1 VSTPYESD
9 ERTELSRLDELGGLT
24 ELGRET
30 GQLRESELAR
40 LTELE
45 RWGSIQR
52 YVPYGGLVIGTVLT
66 LLVRDVDWPAW
77 WVDLAF
83 AGVAALW
90 VRLCRPEYG
99 IRPVPGPVF
108 FVVWTLLAGALVVC
122 SPWNGFVAF
131 VGYLFAL
138 DLLPGRWRF
147 AGVAVTAVL
156 AATSQLGGLPPA
168 TGGGLAIWGAVV
180 LVNAVLASWFG
191 YYGWLTDQQSA
202 ERKRTIDE
210 LNEAN
215 EQLAAAMKE
224 NAQLQAQL
232 VASARDAGVRD
243 ERERLAREIHD
254 TLAQG
259 LAGIVA
265 QLQAARTAGE
275 TSRERHLDT
284 AAELARSTLVEA
296 RRSVQALR
304 PEPLEAARLP
314 DALADVAARWS
325 EVSGVPAAVTT
336 TGTARQLHPEV
347 EIALL
352 RTGQEALANV
362 GKHATASRVGVT
374 LSYME
379 DVVTLDVRD
388 DGIGFDLAGLPEEVA
403 DGSGFGLT
411 GMRQRV
417 ARVAGRLEIESAPGE
432 GTAVSATVPAIPV

>member
-1 VSTPYESD
+1 VSTPYES
-9 ERTELSRLDELGGLT
+9 EELARLPELSQLSELGQ
-24 ELGRET
+24 ESR
-30 GQLRESELAR
+30 QLREKELER

-52 YVPYGGLVIGTVLT
+52 YVPYGGIVVGTVLT
-66 LLVRDVDWPAW
+66 LLVRDVDWPPLW
-77 WVDLAF
+77 LDLTF
-83 AGVAALW
+83 AAVAALW
-90 VRLCRPEYG
+90 VRICRPEFG
-99 IRPVPGPVF
+99 SRPVPGPV
-108 FVVWTLLAGALVVC
+108 
-122 SPWNGFVAF
+122 SF

-138 DLLPGRWRF
+138 DLLPGWWRF
-147 AGVAVTAVL
+147 VGVAATATL

-168 TGGGLAIWGAVV
+168 TGGGLTIWGAVV
-180 LVNAVLASWFG
+180 VVNAVLASFFG
-191 YYGWLTDQQSA
+191 YYGWLTDEQSA
-202 ERKRTIDE
+202 ARKRTIDQ

-215 EQLAAAMKE
+215 ERLAAAMAE

-265 QLQAARTAGE
+265 QLQAARTASATG
-275 TSRERHLDT
+275 RERHLDT

-304 PEPLEAARLP
+304 PEPLEGARLP
-314 DALADVAARWS
+314 DALADVAARWA

-336 TGTARQLHPEV
+336 TGTPRQLHPEV

-362 GKHATASRVGVT
+362 GKHASASRVGVT

-388 DGIGFDLAGLPEEVA
+388 DGIGFDLAGLPEAVA

-417 ARVAGRLEIESAPGE
+417 GRVAGRLEIESAPGE
-432 GTAVSATVPAIPV
+432 GTAVCATVPAIPA

>member
-1 VSTPYESD
+1 MSTPYES
-9 ERTELSRLDELGGLT
+9 EELARLRELSQLSELGQ
-24 ELGRET
+24 ESR
-30 GQLRESELAR
+30 QLREKELER

-52 YVPYGGLVIGTVLT
+52 YVPYGGIVVGTVLT
-66 LLVRDVDWPAW
+66 LLVRDVDWPPLW
-77 WVDLAF
+77 LDLTF
-83 AGVAALW
+83 AAVAALW
-90 VRLCRPEYG
+90 VRICRPEFG
-99 IRPVPGPVF
+99 SRPVPGPVF
-108 FVVWTLLAGALVVC
+108 FVVWTLLAAALVVC

-138 DLLPGRWRF
+138 DLLPGWWRF
-147 AGVAVTAVL
+147 VGVAATATL

-168 TGGGLAIWGAVV
+168 TGGGLTIWGAVV
-180 LVNAVLASWFG
+180 VVNAVLASFFG
-191 YYGWLTDQQSA
+191 YYGWLTDEQSA
-202 ERKRTIDE
+202 ARKRTIDQ

-215 EQLAAAMKE
+215 ERLAAAMAE

-265 QLQAARTAGE
+265 QLQAARTASATG
-275 TSRERHLDT
+275 RERHLDT

-304 PEPLEAARLP
+304 PEPLEGARLP
-314 DALADVAARWS
+314 DALADVAARWA

-336 TGTARQLHPEV
+336 TGTPRQLHPEV

-362 GKHATASRVGVT
+362 GKHASASRVGVT

-388 DGIGFDLAGLPEEVA
+388 DGIGFDLAGLPEAVA

-417 ARVAGRLEIESAPGE
+417 GRVAGRLEIESAPGE
-432 GTAVSATVPAIPV
+432 GTAVCATGPAIPA

>member
-1 VSTPYESD
+1 VSTPQESD
-9 ERTELSRLDELGGLT
+9 ELIRLT
-24 ELGRET
+24 ELGRLSELGRGT
-30 GQLRESELAR
+30 EQLRESELAR
-40 LTELE
+40 LSELE

-83 AGVAALW
+83 AGAAALW
-90 VRLCRPEYG
+90 VRLFRPEYG
-99 IRPVPGPVF
+99 VRPVSGPVF

-202 ERKRTIDE
+202 ERKQAIDE
-210 LNEAN
+210 LNQAN
-215 EQLAAAMKE
+215 ERLAAAMKE

-265 QLQAARTAGE
+265 QLQAARTASVTG
-275 TSRERHLDT
+275 RERHLDT

-304 PEPLEAARLP
+304 PEPLEGARLP
-314 DALADVAARWS
+314 DALADVAARWA

-336 TGTARQLHPEV
+336 TGTPRQLHPEV

-362 GKHATASRVGVT
+362 GKHASASRVGVT

-388 DGIGFDLAGLPEEVA
+388 DGIGFDLAGLPEQVA

-417 ARVAGRLEIESAPGE
+417 GRVAGRLEIESAPGE
-432 GTAVSATVPAIPV
+432 GTAVCATVPAIPA

>member
-1 VSTPYESD
+1 VSTAPD
-9 ERTELSRLDELGGLT
+9 RDPLVDLARWTDQAQR
-24 ELGRET
+24 
-30 GQLRESELAR
+30 SEVER

-77 WVDLAF
+77 WVDVGLA
-83 AGVAALW
+83 AVAALW
-90 VRLCRPEYG
+90 VRLCRPEFG
-99 IRPVPGPVF
+99 SRPVSGPVF
-108 FVVWTLLAGALVVC
+108 FVVWTVLAGALVIC

-147 AGVAVTAVL
+147 VGVAVTAVL

-168 TGGGLAIWGAVV
+168 TGGGLAVWGAVV
-180 LVNAVLASWFG
+180 LVNGVLASWFG
-191 YYGWLTDQQSA
+191 YYGWLTDEQSA
-202 ERKRTIDE
+202 ARKRTIE
-210 LNEAN
+210 QLNEAN
-215 EQLAAAMKE
+215 ARLAAAMAE

-265 QLQAARTAGE
+265 QLQAARSAGAAD
-275 TSRERHLDT
+275 RDRHLDT

-362 GKHATASRVGVT
+362 GKHAGASRVGVT

-388 DGIGFDLAGLPEEVA
+388 DGIGFDPDGLLEEAA

-432 GTAVSATVPAIPV
+432 GTAVCATVPAISA

>member
-1 VSTPYESD
+1 MSTPRESD
-9 ERTELSRLDELGGLT
+9 ELTRLT
-24 ELGRET
+24 ELGRLSELGRGT
-30 GQLRESELAR
+30 EQLRESELAR
-40 LTELE
+40 LSELE

-83 AGVAALW
+83 AGAAALW
-90 VRLCRPEYG
+90 VRLFRPEYG
-99 IRPVPGPVF
+99 VRPVSGPVF

-202 ERKRTIDE
+202 ERKQAIDE
-210 LNEAN
+210 LNQAN
-215 EQLAAAMKE
+215 ERLAAAMKE

-265 QLQAARTAGE
+265 QLQAARTASVTG
-275 TSRERHLDT
+275 RERHLDT

-304 PEPLEAARLP
+304 PEPLEGARLP
-314 DALADVAARWS
+314 DALADVAARWA

-336 TGTARQLHPEV
+336 TGTPRQLHPEV

-362 GKHATASRVGVT
+362 GKHASASRVGVT

-388 DGIGFDLAGLPEEVA
+388 DGIGFDLAGLPEQVA

-417 ARVAGRLEIESAPGE
+417 GRVAGRLEIESAPGE
-432 GTAVSATVPAIPV
+432 GTAVCATVPAIPA

>member
-1 VSTPYESD
+1 MSTPHESQ
-9 ERTELSRLDELGGLT
+9 ELARLAELGRFT

-30 GQLRESELAR
+30 EQLRETELAR

-77 WVDLAF
+77 WVDVALAG
-83 AGVAALW
+83 AAALW
-90 VRLCRPEYG
+90 VRLCRPEFG
-99 IRPVPGPVF
+99 SRPVPGPVF
-108 FVVWTLLAGALVVC
+108 FVGWTLLAGALVVC

-138 DLLPGRWRF
+138 ELLPGRWRF
-147 AGVAVTAVL
+147 AGVVVTAVL

-168 TGGGLAIWGAVV
+168 TGGGLAVWGAVV
-180 LVNAVLASWFG
+180 LVNALLASWFG
-191 YYGWLTDQQSA
+191 YYGWLTDEQSA
-202 ERKRTIDE
+202 ARKRAIDE
-210 LNEAN
+210 LNDAN
-215 EQLAAAMKE
+215 ERLAAAMAE

-265 QLQAARTAGE
+265 QLQAARTANG
-275 TSRERHLDT
+275 TGQERHLDT

-304 PEPLEAARLP
+304 PEPLEDARLP

-362 GKHATASRVGVT
+362 GKHAGASRVGVT

-388 DGIGFDLAGLPEEVA
+388 DGIGFDPAGLPQEVA

-417 ARVAGRLEIESAPGE
+417 SRVAGRLEVESAPGE
-432 GTAVSATVPAIPV
+432 GTAVSATVPAIPA

>member
-1 VSTPYESD
+1 VSTPQESD
-9 ERTELSRLDELGGLT
+9 ELTRLT
-24 ELGRET
+24 ELGRLSELGRGT
-30 GQLRESELAR
+30 EQLRESELAR
-40 LTELE
+40 LSELE

-83 AGVAALW
+83 AGAAALW
-90 VRLCRPEYG
+90 VRLFRPEYG
-99 IRPVPGPVF
+99 VRPVSGPVF

-202 ERKRTIDE
+202 ERKQAIDE
-210 LNEAN
+210 LNQAN
-215 EQLAAAMKE
+215 ERLAAAMKE

-265 QLQAARTAGE
+265 QLQAARTASVTG
-275 TSRERHLDT
+275 RERHLDT

-304 PEPLEAARLP
+304 PEPLEGARLP
-314 DALADVAARWS
+314 DALAEVAARWA

-336 TGTARQLHPEV
+336 TGTPRQLHPEV

-362 GKHATASRVGVT
+362 GKHASASRVGVT

-388 DGIGFDLAGLPEEVA
+388 DGIGFDLAGLPEQVA

-417 ARVAGRLEIESAPGE
+417 GRVAGRLEIESAPGE
-432 GTAVSATVPAIPV
+432 GTAVCATVPAIPA